1 MTDKPAPTPPREP
14 LRLPP
19 NCRDVTA
26 EKAGTV
32 IGIVG
37 ATAADGHACDDLGE
51 PIGPR
56 LKLLLLTGTSA
67 PISDHSIPAS
77 SVRRRDGAIGGV
89 ATRMQDMELHP

>member
-1 MTDKPAPTPPREP
+1 MGTAGRIARMTDKPAPTPPREP

-37 ATAADGHACDDLGE
+37 ATAADDNG
-51 PIGPR
+51 R
-56 LKLLLLTGTSA
+56 L
-67 PISDHSIPAS
+67 
-77 SVRRRDGAIGGV
+77 RAI
-89 ATRMQDMELHP
+89 AALAEKRA